1 MIAILS
7 ALRGETASVV
17 EALVETRSVEGL
29 GEPIVTGRL
38 PSAAGGSGGPELLVA
53 STGVGKAM
61 AAMSAEYLISRFAP
75 DAVVMVGLAGALS
88 PALRIGDLILAT
100 DTLQY
105 DLDASPLGFAVGE
118 VPYAGHR
125 LIPSNPALLE
135 AAASFKPPEGK
146 LHRGRVLTGDR
157 FVADADSRERLARE
171 FEGDAVEMEGAAVGL
186 VCLIHRLPFLLARTI
201 SDTAD
206 GEAPK
211 SFNRFLARASRQSAA
226 LVRHLAYHPA
236 DLDLGLLGGRL

>member
-7 ALRGETASVV
+7 ALQGETASVV
-17 EALVETRSVEGL
+17 EALESPRTVEGL

-38 PSAAGGSGGPELLVA
+38 SSGGTGSRETELVVA

-75 DAVVMVGLAGALS
+75 DALVMVGLAGALS

-100 DTLQY
+100 DCIQY

-125 LIPSNPALLE
+125 LIPSDPVLLE
-135 AAASFKPPEGK
+135 AAASFAPPEGK

-157 FVADADSRERLARE
+157 FVADAGARERLVRE

-186 VCLIHRLPFLLARTI
+186 VCLIHRVPFLLARTI

-226 LVRHLAYHPA
+226 LVRHLA
-236 DLDLGLLGGRL
+236 DLDLGGA